1 MHRNEHSTKTS
12 NAQCPYRS
20 PGIVGF
26 FAPLILGFFCVA
38 TTFASDFQSPR
49 TLALGGAGHAGPSL
63 NDSIYLNPSNTS
75 FQQTYGISM
84 SDLRF
89 GNNGRN
95 LNISVQDGRSEFFQ
109 AGVGYTRKN
118 NLNILTVGASKS
130 VLEQFGI
137 GLSGKFLYPSTPG
150 SGQSETVRSSM
161 LSMTFAPSQSLQFA
175 AIADNL
181 FESDTGKRYN
191 LYREFILGSKL
202 NLENILTLYF
212 DPHWTPSLPQQVY
225 GYEAGAEVGIFKDFF
240 LRVGKFKN
248 ASIPHQDGVRG
259 QGYSFG
265 AGWLAPKL
273 SLDFAMSHDIE
284 PVAEKVQTLGAT
296 VFF

>member
-1 MHRNEHSTKTS
+1 MHLNEPSTENS
-12 NAQCPYRS
+12 NAQPHYHS

-26 FAPLILGFFCVA
+26 FKTLLLGFFCM
-38 TTFASDFQSPR
+38 TTAFASDFQSPR

-75 FQQTYGISM
+75 FQETYGISI

-89 GNNGRN
+89 TNNGRN
-95 LNISVQDGRSEFFQ
+95 LNISIQDGRSTLFQ

-130 VLEQFGI
+130 VLDQFGL
-137 GLSGKFLYPSTPG
+137 GLSGKFLYPTTPE
-150 SGQSETVRSSM
+150 SQKSETVRSSM
-161 LSMTFAPSQSLQFA
+161 LSMTFAPSRSFQFA
-175 AIADNL
+175 AIIDNL
-181 FESDTGKRYN
+181 FESDAGKKYN

-212 DPHWTPSLPQQVY
+212 DPHWTPSLRQQVY
-225 GYEAGAEVGIFKDFF
+225 GYELGAEIGVLKDFF

-248 ASIPHQDGVRG
+248 SAIPHQSGIRG
-259 QGYSFG
+259 QGYSLG

-273 SLDFAMSHDIE
+273 SVDFAMSHDIE
-284 PVAEKVQTLGAT
+284 PLAETVQTFGAT